1 MLMFYDEGNLVPNIT
16 YMPTIRAGIGVLRRR
31 QLVIRPLWTD
41 ILCRINQSKKLDKS
55 LYHPIQ
61 NIRKAKFLD
70 QLDFSLQTNGQ
81 EPVLKQL
88 QQGRVEA
95 ATLLSRSRKS
105 ETTLI
110 HFGKLAKE

>member
-1 MLMFYDEGNLVPNIT
+1 MIKRTAKQGEIHNQIHTLIMIPFQIGILMLTFYDEGNLVPNIT
-16 YMPTIRAGIGVLRRR
+16 YMPSIRAGIGVLRIR

-41 ILCRINQSKKLDKS
+41 ILYRINQSKKLDKS

-61 NIRKAKFLD
+61 NIRKGKILD

-88 QQGRVEA
+88 Q
-95 ATLLSRSRKS
+95 
-105 ETTLI
+105 
-110 HFGKLAKE
+110 

>member
-1 MLMFYDEGNLVPNIT
+1 MIKRTAKKGEIHNQIHTLIMIPFQIGILMLTFYDESNLVPNIT
-16 YMPTIRAGIGVLRRR
+16 YMPTIRAGIGVLRIR

-41 ILCRINQSKKLDKS
+41 ILYRINQSKKLDKS

-61 NIRKAKFLD
+61 NIRKGKFLD

-88 QQGRVEA
+88 Q
-95 ATLLSRSRKS
+95 
-105 ETTLI
+105 
-110 HFGKLAKE
+110 